1 VLFAGLER
9 TLKPACSLTRGEVT
23 FSGVRDVTQALL
35 EVLDSGRRGALAT
48 VVRVSGSTPQQP
60 GARLLLRPDGT
71 RVGTVG
77 GGALE
82 HLVERALEAALTSG
96 SSEFRVLELGHEL
109 GMCCGGRMEI
119 FIEPIEAS
127 PRLFLFG
134 AGHVAKA
141 TAAVCRS
148 IGFRVTVVDERET
161 LATSERFPGCELEL
175 RDPSVVLA
183 ERRFTGEDWLLIMTH
198 DHRLDQ
204 RALELSIEQR
214 PRYIGLVGSRRK
226 VFRLL
231 ERITLR
237 RGSELAL
244 DRVYAPVGLDLGAV
258 GPEEIAVSIASEMIA
273 LRRGK
278 AAPHL
283 RAVED
288 LRLQR
293 ALAELSQPAAV
304 SSPRPL
310 TSSERLP

>member
-1 VLFAGLER
+1 M
-9 TLKPACSLTRGEVT
+9 EV
-23 FSGVRDVTQALL
+23 
-35 EVLDSGRRGALAT
+35 
-48 VVRVSGSTPQQP
+48 
-60 GARLLLRPDGT
+60 
-71 RVGTVG
+71 
-77 GGALE
+77 
-82 HLVERALEAALTSG
+82 
-96 SSEFRVLELGHEL
+96 
-109 GMCCGGRMEI
+109 

-141 TAAVCRS
+141 TAALCRS
-148 IGFRVTVVDERET
+148 IGFQVTVVDEREALLT
-161 LATSERFPGCELEL
+161 AQRFPGCELEL
-175 RDPSVVLA
+175 RDPSVVLT
-183 ERRFTGEDWLLIMTH
+183 ERRFTDEDWLLIMTH

-258 GPEEIAVSIASEMIA
+258 GPEEIAISIAGEMIA

-278 AAPHL
+278 DAPHL

-288 LRLQR
+288 RRLQR
-293 ALAELSQPAAV
+293 ALAELNQPPPAA
-304 SSPRPL
+304 SPEPL
-310 TSSERLP
+310 TSSERMP